1 MPRPNR
7 HDAPG
12 TWHHAVNRTVAKRTL
27 FESRADCRYFL
38 SLLAREV
45 REGRL
50 EVHAY
55 ALMLTHFHLLVKSV
69 KGELSEAMR
78 RIQQG
83 YARYFNRTRK
93 RDGSLFRGRFK
104 SRWIDSV
111 RYRRNVV
118 GYIHDNAVHA
128 GVVGRASQYPW
139 CSAPAHAGSRRG
151 KAPRWLTRNW
161 IRSEV
166 AARGRGDSGADQL
179 ESAFPSSITEEHRQW
194 IERQLRDRHDE
205 EMEEVSLKHAA
216 SPRVVRWAIRKAK
229 LADGTRPW
237 RPVCPAQLVE
247 RIVAQSRAALRI
259 LARLFPQKL
268 RRATALLRAGLL
280 RMLSGCTHREIALRT
295 KRHRGTVAHDLADH
309 RERIDA
315 EPAYADLTAPL
326 ARKALAAIG
335 V

>member
-7 HDAPG
+7 HDDPG
-12 TWHHAVNRTVAKRTL
+12 SFHHVVNRPVAKRTL
-27 FESRADCRYFL
+27 FESRQDCRVFL
-38 SLLAREV
+38 ALLAREV
-45 REGRL
+45 REGRI

-93 RDGSLFRGRFK
+93 RDGGLFRGRFK

-139 CSAPAHAGSRRG
+139 SSARAHASG
-151 KAPRWLTRNW
+151 KAPRWLKRGW

-166 AARGRGDSGADQL
+166 AARGKGTTGADRL

-205 EMEEVSLKHAA
+205 GMEEVSLKHAA
-216 SPRVVRWAIRKAK
+216 SPRVVRWTIRKAQ

-237 RPVCPAQLVE
+237 RPVCPARLVD
-247 RIVAQSRAALRI
+247 RIIEKSKVALRV

-295 KRHRGTVAHDLADH
+295 KRHRGTVAHDIQDH
-309 RERIDA
+309 RERLEA
-315 EPAYADLTAPL
+315 EPAYADLTAQL